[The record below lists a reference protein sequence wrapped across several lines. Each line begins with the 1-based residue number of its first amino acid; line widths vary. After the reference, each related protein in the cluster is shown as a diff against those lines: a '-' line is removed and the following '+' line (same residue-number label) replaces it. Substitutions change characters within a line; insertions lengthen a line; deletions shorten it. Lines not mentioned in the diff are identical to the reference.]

1 MTSLNINMYRQYQGE
16 KRYAAVKDRRERQVT
31 IPKKIRDALGIQPG
45 DTVCYLV
52 GQDGVIIKKMGG
64 IKDIKGMVEYDG
76 PTVSIEDMDD
86 AVLEYAE
93 RKA

>member
-1 MTSLNINMYRQYQGE
+1 MKS
-16 KRYAAVKDRRERQVT
+16 DERKGSMQRSKIGAKGQVT
-31 IPKKIRDALGIQPG
+31 IPKEIRDVLGIQPG

-52 GQDGVIIKKMGG
+52 EQDGVRIKKMGS

-76 PTVSIEDMDD
+76 PPVSIDDMND
-86 AVLEYAE
+86 AVLEYAT

>member
-1 MTSLNINMYRQYQGE
+1 MKS
-16 KRYAAVKDRRERQVT
+16 DERKGSMQRSKIGAKGQVT
-31 IPKKIRDALGIQPG
+31 IPKKIRDVLDIQPG

-52 GQDGVIIKKMGG
+52 EQDEVRIKKMGS

-76 PTVSIEDMDD
+76 PPVSIDDMND
-86 AVLEYAE
+86 AILEYAA